1 MDREQEIV
9 ELVLREFADMQTW
22 RSTTAGHWE
31 EIAQVIWPE
40 HRNTFF
46 FGSYVWPGEKKTQR
60 QIDATGMMA
69 LNRFKSIL
77 DSLLTPRNMF
87 WHSLAANDDYLM
99 KQRGVREFF
108 EKTTKQ
114 LFKYRYAPL
123 ANFSSQNLFNWKSL
137 GAFGTAAMFIDALH
151 TPYGLVPGVRY
162 KAIPLGE
169 LFIAENHQGIIDK
182 FIRWFRLTARQA
194 AQKWGID
201 KLPPNLKA
209 ALDKGTNQPYD
220 FLHYV
225 APNNDYVP
233 GMIGPQGKPFVSYYI
248 SMEGRALLEEGGYY
262 SFPLACSRYD
272 QSPMEVY
279 GRSPAMMVLP
289 ALKTLNAQKT
299 VFLQQGHR
307 AADPV
312 LLTADDGLMSL
323 DRRPG
328 AINPGGM
335 SPDGKPMVGVLPVG
349 DINITKEMMAEE
361 RGLIND
367 AFFVT
372 LFQILTETP
381 TMTATEVI
389 ERTNEKGILLAP
401 EVGRQQSEYLGPM
414 IDREID
420 LLAQQGLLPPMPPV
434 LREARG
440 EYQVIYTAP
449 ISRAMRAQEAAG
461 FIRTVETAKEI
472 VNITQNPE
480 YLDLFDFDAALPA
493 IADIQGTPL
502 SWMASEDKIKA
513 KREARAR
520 AQAVQ
525 MQIQAMPA
533 QAAMIKAQAV
543 AAKNM
548 PPELPAQ
555 TPQTPPGIPGA

>member
-1 MDREQEIV
+1 MRHEEAIV
-9 ELVLREFADMQTW
+9 EECLREFQHLQTW
-22 RSTTAGHWE
+22 RNTTAGHWE
-31 EIAQVIWPE
+31 EIAQLIWPE

-87 WHSLAANDDYLM
+87 WHGLAANDDYIM
-99 KQRGVREFF
+99 KQRGVREWF
-108 EKTTKQ
+108 ETVTKT

-123 ANFSSQNLFNWKSL
+123 ANFSSQNLFVWKSL
-137 GAFGTAAMFIDALH
+137 GAFGTGAMFVDALH
-151 TPYGLVPGVRY
+151 TPHGMVPGIRY

-169 LFIAENHQGIIDK
+169 LFIRENHQGIVDS

-194 AQKWGID
+194 YQKWGPEKFPQQLKHALEQGSEQPFNFIHCV
-201 KLPPNLKA
+201 KPN
-209 ALDKGTNQPYD
+209 Q
-220 FLHYV
+220 
-225 APNNDYVP
+225 DYVP
-233 GMIGPQGKPFVSYYI
+233 GMLTTQGKPFVSYYI
-248 SMEGRALLEEGGYY
+248 SLEGRVLLEEGGYY

-272 QSPMEVY
+272 QAPMEIY
-279 GRSPAMMVLP
+279 GRSPAMCVLP

-312 LLTADDGLMSL
+312 LLTGDDGLMSM

-328 AINPGGM
+328 AINPGGVT
-335 SPDGKPMVGVLPVG
+335 PDGKPLVVPLPTG
-349 DINITKEMMAEE
+349 NIDINEKMMMEE
-361 RGLIND
+361 KSLIND

-401 EVGRQQSEYLGPM
+401 EVGRQQSEYLSPL
-414 IDREID
+414 IDRELD
-420 LLAQQGLLPPMPPV
+420 LLAQQRLIPPMPEI
-434 LREARG
+434 LREAGG
-440 EYQVIYTAP
+440 EYQVIYTSP

-472 VNITQNPE
+472 VNITQDPS
-480 YLDLFDFDAALPA
+480 YLDPFDFDVAIPA

-502 SWMASEDKIKA
+502 SWMATEEKIKA
-513 KREARAR
+513 KRQAR
-520 AQAVQ
+520 AQAQQAQ

-533 QAAMIKAQAV
+533 QAAMIKAQAAV
-543 AAKNM
+543 QKAQ
-548 PPELPAQ
+548 PAIV
-555 TPQTPPGIPGA
+555 PPGGTIEGVV